1 MKTATVPKIFD
12 RETRPGLKDVSRK
25 LDLYGAQ
32 IDIDTINWPQF
43 DYAPKVK
50 ALLGYG
56 NKELYLKYFVDDKY
70 FVARNKETNQNIFED
85 SCVEFFVAPS
95 VDGYYNFEINAIG
108 ACLMG
113 FGPSKEDRERVNP
126 EIVSKIRR
134 LSSFGKKDQEEE
146 IRDVQW
152 NIVIAIPFG
161 VFFNHQIK
169 DLSGCQ
175 IKANFYKC
183 GNRLSVP
190 HYLSWNPIT
199 TEKPNFHKPE
209 NFGLLVF
216 QK

>member
-50 ALLGYG
+50 TLLGYG

-70 FVARNKETNQNIFED
+70 FVARNKETNQNIYED

-95 VDGYYNFEINAIG
+95 DDGYYNFEINAIG

-134 LSSFGKKDQEEE
+134 LSSFGKKAQEEE

-175 IKANFYKC
+175 FKANFYKC
-183 GNRLSVP
+183 GNRLSFP

-216 QK
+216 Q

>member
-12 RETRPGLKDVSRK
+12 CETRPGLKDVSRK

-32 IDIDTINWPQF
+32 IDINTINWPQF

-50 ALLGYG
+50 TLLGYG

-70 FVARNKETNQNIFED
+70 FVARNKETNQNIYED

-95 VDGYYNFEINAIG
+95 DDGYYNFEINAIG

-134 LSSFGKKDQEEE
+134 LSSFGKKAQEEE

-161 VFFNHQIK
+161 VFFKHQIK

-175 IKANFYKC
+175 FKANFYKC

-216 QK
+216 Q

>member
-50 ALLGYG
+50 TLLGYG

-70 FVARNKETNQNIFED
+70 FVARNKETNQNIYED

-95 VDGYYNFEINAIG
+95 DDGYYNFEINAIG

-134 LSSFGKKDQEEE
+134 LSSFGKKAQEEE

-175 IKANFYKC
+175 FKANFYKC

-216 QK
+216 Q